1 MEDGAPMA
9 SGDINKNICQECGLT
24 LKVDSYTKIN
34 PNTEQEKII
43 LNLVCPNPDHKAIKE
58 LNFQEYQALINISM
72 NKICKC
78 TLCNSLQLN
87 RTEFYYYCYNCKKII
102 CSDCLNDKH
111 EKEHKNF
118 CEYKDIENK
127 CLNHFDDKN
136 EIIYYCLICKKNL
149 CQMCIIEN
157 LDHFK
162 QHNIKKITDLKEET
176 KPYIIKIQEEQYNN
190 IKQKH
195 ILQEKLKNLENKI
208 EFADF
213 LQSEKDNY
221 FYLLYDNNNKIINSQ
236 KNSNNMFIKNQENV
250 NQMNNNNIYNNKEIK
265 GINII
270 YLDENL
276 KYGSKEIISDCQ
288 RIQNQT
294 KGTLILVNDLINFC
308 LLLKNLTES
317 KTTCKFILIVNGS
330 SADNAVTL
338 VKKKN
343 YQSLFINACIYT
355 GNLNKYEKIKNKHS
369 DLIGTICI
377 DCQNIIMFINA
388 NFQKINTE
396 KYYINSIINFYT
408 YKNEYCALHKVIS
421 LFYGDKSQNTFSVSY
436 QIINDF
442 IQNCNFN
449 NNIKENLLHSFQNFQ
464 EITQNNYEKII
475 ITYLKDDNLSKILNS
490 ELMKKD
496 MSVYSKIGYFVGN
509 LMFSLVEYG
518 NKNKKA
524 VNKTTILYKGM
535 QLNIVDLL
543 EFLKNS
549 NYLIT
554 FPYFLSLKNKK
565 EFAEIISKRNISDKE
580 RKEKEFYSVIIT
592 ITYLYDDEYEPSV
605 FNLKDLAQYPDEEE
619 YILLPFTF
627 LELNKINIDSN
638 KFIADIELDIIGK
651 KDILEDKIKDSK
663 TVDYDTKKKIMF
675 IK

>member
-195 ILQEKLKNLENKI
+195 ILQEKLKNVENKI

>member
-1 MEDGAPMA
+1 
-9 SGDINKNICQECGLT
+9 
-24 LKVDSYTKIN
+24 
-34 PNTEQEKII
+34 
-43 LNLVCPNPDHKAIKE
+43 
-58 LNFQEYQALINISM
+58 
-72 NKICKC
+72 
-78 TLCNSLQLN
+78 
-87 RTEFYYYCYNCKKII
+87 
-102 CSDCLNDKH
+102 
-111 EKEHKNF
+111 
-118 CEYKDIENK
+118 
-127 CLNHFDDKN
+127 
-136 EIIYYCLICKKNL
+136 
-149 CQMCIIEN
+149 
-157 LDHFK
+157 
-162 QHNIKKITDLKEET
+162 
-176 KPYIIKIQEEQYNN
+176 
-190 IKQKH
+190 
-195 ILQEKLKNLENKI
+195 
-208 EFADF
+208 
-213 LQSEKDNY
+213 
-221 FYLLYDNNNKIINSQ
+221 
-236 KNSNNMFIKNQENV
+236 
-250 NQMNNNNIYNNKEIK
+250 
-265 GINII
+265 
-270 YLDENL
+270 
-276 KYGSKEIISDCQ
+276 
-288 RIQNQT
+288 
-294 KGTLILVNDLINFC
+294 
-308 LLLKNLTES
+308 
-317 KTTCKFILIVNGS
+317 
-330 SADNAVTL
+330 
-338 VKKKN
+338 
-343 YQSLFINACIYT
+343 
-355 GNLNKYEKIKNKHS
+355 
-369 DLIGTICI
+369 
-377 DCQNIIMFINA
+377 MFINA

-396 KYYINSIINFYT
+396 KYYINSIINFYA

-421 LFYGDKSQNTFSVSY
+421 LFYGDKSQNTFSISY

-524 VNKTTILYKGM
+524 VNKTTIFYKGM

-549 NYLIT
+549 NYIIT

-651 KDILEDKIKDSK
+651 KEILEDKIKDSK
-663 TVDYDTKKKIMF
+663 TVEYDTKKKIMF